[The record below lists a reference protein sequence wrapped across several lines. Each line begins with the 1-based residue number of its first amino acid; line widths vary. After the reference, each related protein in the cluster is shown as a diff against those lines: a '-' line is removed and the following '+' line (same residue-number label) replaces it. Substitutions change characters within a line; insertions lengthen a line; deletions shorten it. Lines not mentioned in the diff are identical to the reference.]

1 MNPLQQFL
9 IKFKKNG
16 SNKPTHTI
24 IPDKNNKLPEIR
36 FGSSLTVKQ
45 EDMHEFNTYIYNL
58 FFNEK
63 ITFPLTETF
72 NINTPLILDLDMKYT
87 NAEKQR
93 YYTDDTLIEL

>member
-1 MNPLQQFL
+1 MNQLQKFL

-16 SNKPTHTI
+16 SDKITHTI
-24 IPDKNNKLPEIR
+24 IPDQNNKLPELK

-45 EDMHEFNTYIYNL
+45 EDIHEFNTYIHNF

-72 NINTPLILDLDMKYT
+72 NINTPLI
-87 NAEKQR
+87 
-93 YYTDDTLIEL
+93 